1 MTAFLCIPQG
11 YSCSWSRTEVF
22 TLQYGMHP
30 YMQNCGYAID
40 NPYDA
45 VTDFTGSFPPADHP
59 LLDLG
64 TLFRLW

>member
-1 MTAFLCIPQG
+1 M
-11 YSCSWSRTEVF
+11 F
-22 TLQYGMHP
+22 TLQYGMDP
-30 YMQNCGYAID
+30 YMQNWGDAID